1 MTVTDNRT
9 VDEIRVGRSF
19 GYRDHVVT
27 PELVAHYS
35 RALDDHHPLYRG
47 QSGFGGPVAPALIMH
62 SEVYDYK
69 GWYLPNVYGN
79 LHARQEWEL
88 FRPVP
93 VGAAVRTHSLII
105 DRYVKRN
112 REYVVNEIS
121 VADLDGELFA
131 RSRTHQSFLLDD
143 STTGIVVDKEREKAA
158 GRRFDIANAGALETL
173 EPVTKRAT
181 QAMNWAFA
189 GPEKNY
195 HNDLDAAIKLG
206 FPDIVVMG
214 MMSTCFI
221 SEMMTRRFGAGWWHG
236 GRMSLNLVNIL
247 WASEQITAHGIVTE
261 IKPEGPDRRAML
273 SVWTEKDDGTRTI
286 VGTAS
291 ALLQGRR

>member
-1 MTVTDNRT
+1 MTIVGNRT
-9 VDEIRVGRSF
+9 ADAIAVGRSF
-19 GYRDHVVT
+19 GFRDHVVT
-27 PELVAHYS
+27 SELIARYS
-35 RALDDHHPLYRG
+35 EALDDHHPWYTG
-47 QSGFGGPVAPALIMH
+47 QSPFSGPVAPALIMH

-88 FRPVP
+88 FRPVMA
-93 VGAAVRTHSLII
+93 GDAVRTHSLIV
-105 DRYVKRN
+105 DRYLKRN

-131 RSRTHQSFLLDD
+131 RSRTHQSFLTDD
-143 STTGIVVDKEREKAA
+143 DATGIVVDKEREKAG
-158 GRRFDIANAGALETL
+158 GRRFDVATSEPLEAL

-181 QAMNWAFA
+181 HEMNWAFA

-195 HNDLDAAIKLG
+195 HNDLEAAQKLG

-221 SEMMTRRFGAGWWHG
+221 SEMMTRRFGAGWWQG
-236 GRMSLNLVNIL
+236 GRMTLNLVNIL
-247 WASEQITAHGIVTE
+247 WASEQITARGIVTE
-261 IKPEGPDRRAML
+261 IKPEGPNRRAML

-291 ALLQGRR
+291 ALL